1 MVFFATWRDVSPLP
15 VVAQVSSKVET
26 IDDWHIIII
35 CDCIWLLSCRLADAS
50 SKNHCE
56 AVAKG
61 PSTRF
66 FPAHASISSRP
77 SMRVL
82 ETIKLDDPAKSVN
95 MGGTID

>member
-1 MVFFATWRDVSPLP
+1 MSPLP

-66 FPAHASISSRP
+66 FFLPTRPSVARP

>member
-1 MVFFATWRDVSPLP
+1 MSPLP

-35 CDCIWLLSCRLADAS
+35 CDCIWLLSVCVCRLADAS
-50 SKNHCE
+50 SKIHCE
-56 AVAKG
+56 IVAKG

-66 FPAHASISSRP
+66 FFLPTLPSVARP

-95 MGGTID
+95 MGGTTD